1 MNRMNLTVVPFLIA
15 LIISLVITPLTIFV
29 FTKMG
34 FVIDPKKSP
43 HPAHVHKTPVPKGGG
58 IPIFLAVMVTALLLL
73 KPDQHLFAIILAM
86 LVTLV
91 VGLIDDIRNMR
102 PLPRLAFNFFSALI
116 VVGAGIG
123 IAYITN
129 PLNHGI
135 LDLSQP
141 RIPFLLFG
149 QKREIWLFSDLFA
162 LIWIPFLMNAIN
174 WSSGVD
180 GQASG
185 MIAIAAFVIGILSLT
200 YSADITQ
207 WPVAIL
213 AFALSG
219 AFVGLTVFHFY
230 PQKIMPGYSA
240 TTLAGLLLAVLSILS
255 TTKVGTAIMVLGLP
269 LIDAIYTIFR
279 RLVAGRSPFFGDRG
293 HLHHKLLDLG
303 WGKRRV
309 AIFYWLITA
318 LLGMLALNLTA
329 RMKLFAIVGLA
340 VGIAGL
346 LLWIY
351 FGNSSKQPGRDNG

>member
-1 MNRMNLTVVPFLIA
+1 MDRTNLTVVPFLIA
-15 LIISLVITPLTIFV
+15 LIVSLVITPLTVFV
-29 FTKMG
+29 FTKLG

-43 HPAHVHKTPVPKGGG
+43 HPAHIHKEPIPKGGG
-58 IPIFLAVMVTALLLL
+58 IPIFLAVAVTAILLL
-73 KPDQHLFAIILAM
+73 KPDQHLVAVLLAM
-86 LVTLV
+86 TVTLM
-91 VGLIDDIRNMR
+91 VGLIDDIRNMK
-102 PLPRLAFNFFSALI
+102 PLPRLGFNFLSALI

-129 PLNHGI
+129 PLSHGI
-135 LDLSQP
+135 LDLSQQ
-141 RIPFLLFG
+141 RFSFWLLG
-149 QKREIWLFSDLFA
+149 QKREIWILSDLFA

-185 MIAIAAFVIGILSLT
+185 VVAIAAFVIGLLSLT

-207 WPVAIL
+207 WPVAVL
-213 AFALSG
+213 AFGLSG
-219 AFVGLTVFHFY
+219 AFLGLTVFHFF

-240 TTLAGLLLAVLSILS
+240 TTLAGLLLAILSILS

-269 LIDAIYTIFR
+269 LIDAGYTIIR
-279 RLVAGRSPFFGDRG
+279 RLLAGKSPFWGDRG

-309 AIFYWLITA
+309 AVFYWLITA
-318 LLGMLALNLTA
+318 LLGVLALNLTA

-351 FGNSSKQPGRDNG
+351 FGNSSRRPDRDSG